1 MLWIDSQLSC
11 NPFGFRK
18 GNRQA
23 VVSLFN
29 MVIEGL
35 KNRQHTWG
43 VFLDFSKAFDC
54 VNLVTLFDSK
64 THISYYATKR
74 FMNRTTDHSQ
84 SQLISQVVTSQL
96 TGVHSFSDG
105 SERRVYLWTGRHGAV
120 AAAHLGARAPLWTDK
135 SWRGKRPV
143 SCHTFSHTWVDDQAA
158 SSNYSLF
165 EWPG

>member
-23 VVSLFN
+23 VVSLSIWLSRDWKSDN
-29 MVIEGL
+29 TLE
-35 KNRQHTWG
+35 
-43 VFLDFSKAFDC
+43 VFFSTFPRHST
-54 VNLVTLFDSK
+54 VLTLWHCLTVKLTFLIMRLNALW
-64 THISYYATKR
+64 TVL
-74 FMNRTTDHSQ
+74 Q
-84 SQLISQVVTSQL
+84 SQLISRVVTSQL

-143 SCHTFSHTWVDDQAA
+143 SCHTFAHTWVDDQAA
-158 SSNYSLF
+158 SSNYSLV